1 MKLVM
6 LQAFG
11 ALSKAA
17 EGYDATL
24 LIVLGIIVVA
34 AISAIFYWTNKALK
48 DYDIDEV
55 VDREKY
61 EKKKAKNREEL
72 RQRLEDEH
80 AQREKKRLSE
90 LNDGE

>member
-11 ALSKAA
+11 ALSKAT

-24 LIVLGIIVVA
+24 IVVFGLIVIA
-34 AISAIFYWTNKALK
+34 AIAVIFYWTNKALK

-61 EKKKAKNREEL
+61 EKEKAKSREEL